1 MARAKRQSDELYNAR
16 RRVKRLAERYRKA
29 GNSDMAN
36 VLTAYVNRSYA
47 AGDVTVEQLNRAYEK
62 AHKPKTQRKK
72 QQTPTAAPTASDTMG
87 AYVDSVTV
95 PTKRTSR
102 PKTAADEVYN
112 ARRRLR
118 RQADKLERDAQKA
131 TEGIAEQM
139 RSFARELRK
148 AAQTKGKLEDK
159 SRSEELDRL
168 NKIRER
174 TQATVYGKF
183 SETYRRNL
191 ILQQQLNAAGVK
203 GADSTISERK
213 KDVFWMSVKGLW
225 TTGEDI
231 PRDERYNRI
240 LQAFY
245 LSPNTSTQRDFER
258 WLREK
263 KGIDIEDVSGDLSLV
278 FEYVTTEK
286 NDPEKYE
293 QPETDYE
300 WRKKNVRIVK

>member
-1 MARAKRQSDELYNAR
+1 MARAKKKADELYNAR
-16 RRVKRLAERYRKA
+16 RRVKRLAERYRKS
-29 GNSDMAN
+29 GNSEMAG

-47 AGDVTVEQLNRAYEK
+47 GGDVTIEQLDRAYER
-62 AHKPKTQRKK
+62 AHNPKTQHKK
-72 QQTPTAAPTASDTMG
+72 QQTPTAAPSASDTMG
-87 AYVDSVTV
+87 AYVDSVTTT
-95 PTKRTSR
+95 TKHTSR

-148 AAQTKGKLEDK
+148 AAQTQGKLEEK
-159 SRSEELDRL
+159 SRAEELDRL
-168 NKIRER
+168 RKIRER

-191 ILQQQLNAAGVK
+191 ILQQQLNAAGTK

-245 LSPNTSTQRDFER
+245 MSPNTSAQKDFEK
-258 WLREK
+258 WLREVE
-263 KGIDIEDVSGDLSLV
+263 GIEPKDVAGDLSLV
-278 FEYVTTEK
+278 FKYVTEHL
-286 NDPEKYE
+286 NRPEVYE

-300 WRKKNVRIVK
+300 FRKKSVRIVK

>member
-1 MARAKRQSDELYNAR
+1 MARSKKPGDDLYNAR
-16 RRVKRLAERYRKA
+16 RRVKRLAERYEKS
-29 GNSDMAN
+29 GDTQMST
-36 VLTAYVNRSYA
+36 VLKGYVSRSYKG
-47 AGDVTVEQLNRAYEK
+47 GDVTVDLLNRVYQAGQ
-62 AHKPKTQRKK
+62 KPQTTSKPQP
-72 QQTPTAAPTASDTMG
+72 TPTAAPTASDTMG

-148 AAQTKGKLEDK
+148 ASQTKGKLEDK
-159 SRSEELDRL
+159 SRAEELDRL

-263 KGIDIEDVSGDLSLV
+263 KGIDIKDVSGDLSLV

>member
-1 MARAKRQSDELYNAR
+1 MARAKNKADELYNAR

-29 GNSDMAN
+29 GNSDMAG
-36 VLTAYVNRSYA
+36 VLTAYVNRSYTG
-47 AGDVTVEQLNRAYEK
+47 GDVTIEQLDRAYERANK
-62 AHKPKTQRKK
+62 SKTQRKK
-72 QQTPTAAPTASDTMG
+72 QPTPTTAPTASDTMG

-95 PTKRTSR
+95 TTKRTSR

-131 TEGIAEQM
+131 AEGIAEQM

-159 SRSEELDRL
+159 SRAEELDRL
-168 NKIRER
+168 KKIRER

-183 SETYRRNL
+183 SDAYRRNL

-203 GADSTISERK
+203 GADSTISEQK
-213 KDVFWMSVKGLW
+213 KDIFWMSVKGLW

-263 KGIDIEDVSGDLSLV
+263 KGIDINDVSGDLSLV

>member
-1 MARAKRQSDELYNAR
+1 MARAKKPGDDLYNAR
-16 RRVKRLAERYRKA
+16 RRVKRLAESYEKR
-29 GNSDMAN
+29 GDTQMSN
-36 VLTAYVNRSYA
+36 VLKGYVSRSYKG
-47 AGDVTVEQLNRAYEK
+47 GDVTADLLNRVYQAGQTTE
-62 AHKPKTQRKK
+62 PTTDT
-72 QQTPTAAPTASDTMG
+72 QTPAPASM
-87 AYVDSVTV
+87 
-95 PTKRTSR
+95 PTQRTSR
-102 PKTAADEVYN
+102 PKKASDEVYN

-263 KGIDIEDVSGDLSLV
+263 KDIDIKDVSGDLSLV